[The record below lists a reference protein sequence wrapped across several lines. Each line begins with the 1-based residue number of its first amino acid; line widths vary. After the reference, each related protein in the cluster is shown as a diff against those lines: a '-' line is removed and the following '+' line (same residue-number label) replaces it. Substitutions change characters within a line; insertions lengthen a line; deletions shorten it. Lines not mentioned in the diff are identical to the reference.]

1 MKLSNNIFTLRREL
15 GLTQE
20 ELASRLGVT
29 NQAVSKWE
37 NGQSCPD
44 IELLPALADL
54 FDVTLDQ
61 LFDRAPRSA
70 PAGLELPWQDDDTLH
85 AVVFV
90 GHRLCDSKP
99 MGCGQ
104 VELHFSGTVRDLY
117 SEFSV
122 TCENSRI
129 EGSVTAGD
137 GVTCGDV
144 GGSVTAGDG
153 VECGDVGGSV
163 TAGDGVECGN
173 VSGSVTAGDGVECI
187 RIDGDAT
194 AGDGITCTAIGGNA
208 MATEVIR
215 VCSEA

>member
-1 MKLSNNIFTLRREL
+1 MKLSNNIFTLRREM

-20 ELASRLGVT
+20 ELANRLGVT

-61 LFDRAPRSA
+61 LFDRAPLSA

-153 VECGDVGGSV
+153 VECG
-163 TAGDGVECGN
+163 N

-215 VCSEA
+215 VCER

>member
-1 MKLSNNIFTLRREL
+1 MKLSDNIFTLRREL

-20 ELASRLGVT
+20 ELANRLGLT

-54 FDVTLDQ
+54 FGVTLDQ
-61 LFDRAPRSA
+61 LFDRAALSA
-70 PAGLELPWQDDDTLH
+70 SAGQELPWQDDDTLH

-99 MGCGQ
+99 MECGK

-129 EGSVTAGD
+129 EGNVTAGD

-173 VSGSVTAGDGVECI
+173 VNGSVTAGDS
-187 RIDGDAT
+187 
-194 AGDGITCTAIGGNA
+194 ITCTAIEGNA
-208 MATEVIR
+208 MATDVIR
-215 VCSEA
+215 GCSEA

>member
-1 MKLSNNIFTLRREL
+1 MKLSNNILTLRREL
-15 GLTQE
+15 GMTQG
-20 ELASRLGVT
+20 ELANRLGVT

-61 LFDRAPRSA
+61 LFSRATLSA
-70 PAGLELPWQDDDTLH
+70 SVGQELPWQDDDTLH

-104 VELHFSGTVRDLY
+104 VELHFSGTVRDVY

-137 GVTCGDV
+137 GVT
-144 GGSVTAGDG
+144 
-153 VECGDVGGSV
+153 CGDVGGSV

-215 VCSEA
+215 VCER